1 MPLARGL
8 GVGAQPP
15 TSTRPARYGHKAHAD
30 SQRNET
36 IRFSLVVRS
45 GYLML
50 INRGIGYTV
59 LSRQNTDGSRS
70 VHEGYSILHDGG
82 VTGGYAMLS

>member
-1 MPLARGL
+1 
-8 GVGAQPP
+8 
-15 TSTRPARYGHKAHAD
+15 
-30 SQRNET
+30 
-36 IRFSLVVRS
+36 
-45 GYLML
+45 ML

-82 VTGGYAMLS
+82 VTGGYAMPS